1 MVPERV
7 CDFVCQTR
15 RDLFKGLPCLRII
28 IIIPFTR
35 TLDDQ
40 NSLVFVHFTLY
51 LKSTNAIIVPLSHT
65 RARTH
70 THFLSL
76 SLVQLATRESFVD
89 VLVSRVQCSGLSTF
103 LRTYCT
109 VGIKEQRA
117 TAEAV
122 RRWWLISSPGEL
134 CMFMG
139 MHCRCRPVVGV
150 AHVA

>member
-109 VGIKEQRA
+109 VGYRITNYRTVPLYLLLLYILYSTRQLVHIKIRYFNA
-117 TAEAV
+117 PV
-122 RRWWLISSPGEL
+122 RP
-134 CMFMG
+134 MT
-139 MHCRCRPVVGV
+139 
-150 AHVA
+150 